1 MFSYIQCNSN
11 AQSLASFVFRRST
24 FTAGVLTKFQSFLP
38 FSYKVGL
45 IRTSGHLR
53 STTRGLPFLNNIK
66 ELTKILENNLFPSRL
81 LDNIVN
87 HYFNK
92 LFASTER
99 MSTGISPSET
109 STLYF
114 KLTLIG
120 PFSSVN
126 QR

>member
-1 MFSYIQCNSN
+1 MLNLLLHLFS
-11 AQSLASFVFRRST
+11 AR
-24 FTAGVLTKFQSFLP
+24 VLTLQAFLLSFKVFLP

-66 ELTKILENNLFPSRL
+66 ELTNIFEKNLFPSRF

-87 HYFNK
+87 HYLNK
-92 LFASTER
+92 LFASTES
-99 MSTGISPSET
+99 MFTGISPSET

-114 KLTLIG
+114 KLTFIS

-126 QR
+126 QRKM